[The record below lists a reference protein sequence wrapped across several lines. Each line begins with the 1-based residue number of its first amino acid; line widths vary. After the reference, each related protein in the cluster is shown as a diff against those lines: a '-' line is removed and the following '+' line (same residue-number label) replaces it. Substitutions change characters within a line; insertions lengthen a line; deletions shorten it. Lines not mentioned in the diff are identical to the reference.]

1 MEPRPSTPLLAS
13 APADRAGSADSGLI
27 TGSGSGAD
35 ESADQVDHAVDVRI
49 GEVGEQWQRDLLLVV
64 VLGDRAHA
72 RLATQVSVDGMPVD
86 RQVVDLHA
94 DIVRPEVLEEGA
106 SATVADPERVEVPHR
121 VCSCSACWQPQ
132 LVDTRQAL
140 VVPVRDCGAASLE
153 GGQSQQLAGAQNTEN
168 IRKAVV
174 EPELV
179 DLLVPGPLVGEAQD
193 RRIADQ
199 PDAAVGAGTLNRGAQ
214 QAYDGAPLGGGEV
227 LGREERER

>member
-1 MEPRPSTPLLAS
+1 MGTTATLARIGATVPMVYIEPRPSTPLLAS
-13 APADRAGSADSGLI
+13 APADRAGSGRPADSGLI

-64 VLGDRAHA
+64 VLGDGAHA
-72 RLATQVSVDGMPVD
+72 RLVTQVSVDGMPVD
-86 RQVVDLHA
+86 GQVVDLHA
-94 DIVRPEVLEEGA
+94 DVVRPEMLEEGT

-132 LVDTRQAL
+132 LVDTPQAL
-140 VVPVRDCGAASLE
+140 VVPVRDCGAASLKD
-153 GGQSQQLAGAQNTEN
+153 GQSQQLAGAQNTEH

-179 DLLVPGPLVGEAQD
+179 DLLAGRSRRNGLRAVACGESRHPA
-193 RRIADQ
+193 A
-199 PDAAVGAGTLNRGAQ
+199 PTGDA
-214 QAYDGAPLGGGEV
+214 P
-227 LGREERER
+227 